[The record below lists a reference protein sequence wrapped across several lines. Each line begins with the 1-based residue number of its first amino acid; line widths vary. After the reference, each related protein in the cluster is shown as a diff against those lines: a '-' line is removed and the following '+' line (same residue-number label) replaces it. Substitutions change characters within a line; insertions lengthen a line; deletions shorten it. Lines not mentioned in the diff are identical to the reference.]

1 MLTLED
7 RLELHE
13 LVGRYGDAIDDR
25 AWDRLDAI
33 FTEDAVFEVRGLGIT
48 MRGLQGIKTFMD
60 EAGDKH
66 PQAHLMVNVYCLETG
81 NGVELRS
88 RGIFPEPNPSV
99 TDHSSLLYHGSYYD
113 RVVRTEHGWRIA
125 HRVYSRQRLSGSEL
139 P

>member
-48 MRGLQGIKTFMD
+48 MTGLDGIKTFMD
-60 EAGDKH
+60 QAGDKH
-66 PQAHLMVNVYCLETG
+66 PQAHLMVNVYCLETDR
-81 NGVELRS
+81 GVELRS
-88 RGIFPEPNPSV
+88 RGIFPEHNASAD
-99 TDHSSLLYHGSYYD
+99 DHSSLLYHGSYYD
-113 RVVRTEHGWRIA
+113 RVVRTEQGWRIA
-125 HRVYSRQRLSGSEL
+125 HRVYSRHRLTDGERG
-139 P
+139 